1 MTTSTSSPK
10 SLWRHL
16 LPPAFWL
23 GAWQFFAWII
33 DLSMNGKGNE
43 LLLPYPGSVALALL
57 ELGQQSGF
65 WMTVFSSLGRILA
78 GMVLGCLLGVVL
90 AALTCLSSLAH
101 DLLSPAIKVIRA
113 TPVASF
119 AILVL
124 IWVNRDYVPV
134 LICAMMGLP
143 IVWNSVSSGIRMTDP
158 QLLEMAKVYRL
169 PKGRTLR
176 RIWIPS
182 VMPFFRTACSSALG
196 LGWKAGIAAEVLTV
210 PKRSIGRMISES
222 KLYLLTE
229 ELFASTLMVIV
240 LSLLLQKLMLCLLR
254 GRDAHA

>member
-1 MTTSTSSPK
+1 MNRQKRSK
-10 SLWRHL
+10 VNG
-16 LPPAFWL
+16 LPALVFWTAVWYL
-23 GAWQFFAWII
+23 AA
-33 DLSMNGKGNE
+33 LAVNNP
-43 LLLPYPGSVALALL
+43 LLLPNPLQVLRCLGSMLVTAV
-57 ELGQQSGF
+57 F
-65 WMTVFSSLGRILA
+65 WQTAAVSIGRILLGVMTA
-78 GMVLGCLLGVVL
+78 VVLGTVL
-90 AALTCLSSLAH
+90 AVLTTRSR
-101 DLLSPAIKVIRA
+101 LLDTLIAPAMTAMQA

-119 AILVL
+119 TILVL
-124 IWVNRDYVPV
+124 IWVDRDYVPV

-143 IVWNSVSSGIRMTDP
+143 IVWNSVGSGIRLTDN

-169 PKGRTLR
+169 PKYHTLK

-229 ELFASTLMVIV
+229 ELFAWTLAVIT
-240 LSLLLQKLMLCLLR
+240 LSLLLQKIMLRLLE
-254 GRDAHA
+254 GRNGHA

>member
-1 MTTSTSSPK
+1 MNRLQRPNVNG
-10 SLWRHL
+10 
-16 LPPAFWL
+16 LPALVFWTAVWYL
-23 GAWQFFAWII
+23 AALAL
-33 DLSMNGKGNE
+33 DNP
-43 LLLPYPGSVALALL
+43 LLLPTPVQVLRC
-57 ELGQQSGF
+57 LGNMMLTAAF
-65 WMTVFSSLGRILA
+65 WQTAAVSMLRI
-78 GMVLGCLLGVVL
+78 LLGVGCAVGLGTVL
-90 AALTCLSSLAH
+90 AVLTTRSCLLHTLIA
-101 DLLSPAIKVIRA
+101 PAMTAMQA

-119 AILVL
+119 TILVL

-143 IVWNSVSSGIRMTDP
+143 IVWNSVSGGIRLTDP

-169 PKGRTLR
+169 SKLHTLR

-229 ELFASTLMVIV
+229 ELFAWTLAVIV
-240 LSLLLQKLMLCLLR
+240 FSLLLQKIMQRLLR
-254 GRDAHA
+254 GREGHA

>member
-1 MTTSTSSPK
+1 MNRQKRSK
-10 SLWRHL
+10 VNG
-16 LPPAFWL
+16 LPALVFWTAVWYL
-23 GAWQFFAWII
+23 AA
-33 DLSMNGKGNE
+33 LAVNNP
-43 LLLPYPGSVALALL
+43 LLLPNPLQVLRCLGSMLVTAV
-57 ELGQQSGF
+57 F
-65 WMTVFSSLGRILA
+65 WQTAAVSIGRILLGVITA
-78 GMVLGCLLGVVL
+78 VVLGTVLAVLTTRSCLLDTL
-90 AALTCLSSLAH
+90 IA
-101 DLLSPAIKVIRA
+101 PAMTAMQA

-119 AILVL
+119 TILVL
-124 IWVNRDYVPV
+124 IWVDRDYVPV

-143 IVWNSVSSGIRMTDP
+143 IVWNSVGSGIRLTDN

-169 PKGRTLR
+169 PKYHTLK

-229 ELFASTLMVIV
+229 ELFAWTLAVIT
-240 LSLLLQKLMLCLLR
+240 LSLLLQKIMLRLLE
-254 GRDAHA
+254 GRNGHA